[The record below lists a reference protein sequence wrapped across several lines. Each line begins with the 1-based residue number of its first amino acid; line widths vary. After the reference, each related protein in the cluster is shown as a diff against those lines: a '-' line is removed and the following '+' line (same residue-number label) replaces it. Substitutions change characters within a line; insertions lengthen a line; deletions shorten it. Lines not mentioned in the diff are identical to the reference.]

1 MELSSFTESNLF
13 SKKQFLFH
21 DNDVKYAKIPLH
33 ILNISS
39 VINMYNH
46 SKNINI
52 VNKIICL
59 SSSIYIA
66 DFLTALFHCYHI
78 DRQVFNK
85 SDIYIDKTNKKIV
98 INTTN
103 GYSSGHHIFPS
114 NWKDIDD
121 RIIMRDSFIGLTPLF
136 VLNHFNPSN
145 ENAYLNYAILYQLV
159 ISGITHKYAHEKN
172 HNRYIPEPI
181 KILQYLGLSLSGK
194 KHKKHHEK
202 LNCNY
207 SFLSGLS
214 DEFANILIKKID
226 ELFNIKP
233 SEEVI
238 DLCKKYGKKYGKD
251 ITIQFVGDIEGE
263 IVVNLDGNILH
274 RSKKPYKSEE
284 TL

>member
-1 MELSSFTESNLF
+1 MDLVSFTQSNLF

-39 VINMYNH
+39 VINMYNC

-59 SSSIYIA
+59 SLSTYIA
-66 DFLTALFHCYHI
+66 DFITALFHCYHI

-85 SDIYIDKTNKKIV
+85 SDIYMNKTNKKIV
-98 INTTN
+98 INTTS

-121 RIIMRDSFIGLTPLF
+121 IIIMRDTFISLTPLF
-136 VLNHFNPSN
+136 ILNHFNSSD
-145 ENAYLNYAILYQLV
+145 EIAYLNYAILYQLV
-159 ISGITHKYAHEKN
+159 ISGISHKYAHEKN
-172 HNRYIPEPI
+172 HNRYVPKLI
-181 KILQYLGLSLSGK
+181 KVLQDLRLLLSGK

-207 SFLSGLS
+207 SFLNGLS

-233 SEEVI
+233 YEEVI
-238 DLCKKYGKKYGKD
+238 DLCKKYLKKYGKD

-263 IVVNLDGNILH
+263 IVVNLDGNIL
-274 RSKKPYKSEE
+274 
-284 TL
+284 TLSRPP